1 MSDMNRV
8 IVIGRLTR
16 EPELRHTGGGAAVA
30 SFSIAVNR
38 TYKTND
44 GEKKEEVSFF
54 NCVAWSK
61 TAELVSQYC
70 QKGKQVAIEGRL
82 QQRSW
87 EGKDGGKNSTVEIVV
102 DTIQFLGGGAAKA
115 SDEKSEKIQDDLP
128 F

>member
-1 MSDMNRV
+1 MSDINV
-8 IVIGRLTR
+8 VTIIGRLVR
-16 EPELRHTGGGAAVA
+16 QPELRHTGGGAAVA

-61 TAELVSQYC
+61 TAELVAQYC
-70 QKGKQVAIEGRL
+70 VKGKQVAIEGRL

-87 EGKDGGKNSTVEIVV
+87 EGKDGNKNSTVEIVV
-102 DTIQFLGGGAAKA
+102 ETIQFLGGSAGKA
-115 SDEKSEKIQDDLP
+115 EEKSEKNNDDLP